1 MGKRESPK
9 TKVRSSVGDGAE
21 DEFNGL
27 DHLVHADLDEVE
39 LVVTTFLVGVDLAHH
54 FHELVLAFVQL
65 NDDVFV
71 VNWVCS
77 INLFYVPLFVGDL
90 QLNVSRMTVRI

>member
-1 MGKRESPK
+1 
-9 TKVRSSVGDGAE
+9 
-21 DEFNGL
+21 
-27 DHLVHADLDEVE
+27 
-39 LVVTTFLVGVDLAHH
+39 VGVDLAHH
-54 FHELVLAFVQL
+54 FHELVLAFVHL